1 MWEWNRTQEEES
13 TYLRRRMTEKSV
25 KDESRKDDYNFGE
38 KQRKLKDVI
47 NLKNIKF
54 LFIPTNISWRADS
67 SPISQRIIQN

>member
-1 MWEWNRTQEEES
+1 
-13 TYLRRRMTEKSV
+13 MTEKSV

-54 LFIPTNISWRADS
+54 IYSHKYFLEGWFLTYITTNNSELK
-67 SPISQRIIQN
+67 